1 MSFGFNALPKGSAG
15 QFSYLFAGIPSSEFI
30 NHVHYVRV
38 SIRTDSAKSG
48 EIIANL
54 PATAYVGRLPDG

>member
-1 MSFGFNALPKGSAG
+1 MSFGFNALPTGSAG
-15 QFSYLFAGIPSSEFI
+15 QFSYLLAGIPSSEFI

-38 SIRTDSAKSG
+38 SIRTDPAKSG

-54 PATAYVGRLPDG
+54 SAYVGRLPDG